1 MQGTNATLKYLI
13 SSVIILAAC
22 LSNIPLLETIWIH
35 GFDDGTYSHA
45 FLIPFI
51 SAYLLYTSVKEGR
64 VRLRNNPSVLWLI
77 ATVLASFLLYIA
89 AKAQV
94 SLGYWGAWLI
104 MLCCAVPVLFRFSLT
119 IIFPFAYLI
128 FLLPVWGS
136 LSGLLQILSVVVV
149 SNIMGLTGIPVYV
162 ESVFVQIPS
171 GTFEIA
177 DGCSGLR
184 YMIVSLA
191 IASIYVFMFV
201 RSTSSAIKLV
211 LLAIAGAL
219 ITNWLRIAALIVIGH
234 VTEMQSSLMEDHNMF
249 GWYLYIPFM
258 FIFYYVGNKLSTGPN
273 ETPVTSVQH
282 EERAAGSLSI
292 GLAAIVVI
300 MGVSG
305 TSLSHSVMNNTTMS
319 IVENAELEP
328 RVFFASDVEQ
338 QTVTVDGNTY
348 QKFSYVYSG
357 RTLDGKPSYYENQ
370 LVPDNWQVVERR
382 IVDDHVQLIVKN
394 PRGNRMA
401 EVRYTY
407 WFAGNTYPRLG
418 QLKKARIKRAVMRSA
433 ETRIDW
439 MWRPCSTQCVESLAS
454 D

>member
-1 MQGTNATLKYLI
+1 MQGNNATLKYLA

-22 LSNIPLLETIWIH
+22 LVNIPLLQTIWIH

-64 VRLRNNPSVLWLI
+64 VALRNRPSLLWLL
-77 ATVLASFLLYIA
+77 ATVLAGLLLYIS
-89 AKAQV
+89 AKAQI

-104 MLCCAVPVLFRFSLT
+104 MLCCAVPVIFRFSLT

-128 FLLPVWGS
+128 FLLPVWGT
-136 LSGLLQILSVVVV
+136 LSGLLQTLSVVVV
-149 SNIMGLTGIPVYV
+149 SGIMGLTGIPVYV
-162 ESVFVQIPS
+162 ESVFVQIPA

-191 IASIYVFMFV
+191 IATIYIFMFV
-201 RSTSSAIKLV
+201 RSTSSAIKLL
-211 LLAIAGAL
+211 LLAIVGAL
-219 ITNWLRIAALIVIGH
+219 ITNWLRIAGLIVIGH
-234 VTEMQSSLMEDHNMF
+234 MTDMQSSLMEDHNMF

-273 ETPVTSVQH
+273 DVPAAKP
-282 EERAAGSLSI
+282 EEKAGGSLYI
-292 GLAAIVVI
+292 GLAAIIVI
-300 MGVSG
+300 MGASG
-305 TSLSHSVMNNTTMS
+305 TSLSHTMMTHTD
-319 IVENAELEP
+319 IPRAENAELQP
-328 RVFFASDVEQ
+328 TVFFASDIEQ
-338 QTVTVDGNTY
+338 QTVMVDGNRY
-348 QKFSYVYSG
+348 QQLRYYFSG

-370 LVPDNWQVVERR
+370 LVPDNWQVADRHVMN
-382 IVDDHVQLIVKN
+382 DYVQLIVRN
-394 PRGNRMA
+394 PRGDRMA
-401 EVRYTY
+401 EIRYTY
-407 WFAGNTYPRLG
+407 WFAGERYPRLG
-418 QLKKARIKRAVMRSA
+418 QLKKARIKRAVLSSA

-439 MWRPCSTQCVESLAS
+439 MWRACNKQCVESLAS